1 MVSTFF
7 EFSRHGCI
15 QSTESY
21 IINLDDEDDDELQKV
36 LELSRAENVEKE
48 TLLKIVAETE
58 KQNSKTNSSEK
69 ENSRPKNNHTSD
81 DMTKSPDPPPK
92 PREPHPG
99 NSENSEIP
107 KPMNFAQKVHIFI
120 VFGLITIFRLL
131 NHHQS
136 NRHHH

>member
-1 MVSTFF
+1 MMVSTFLVF
-7 EFSRHGCI
+7 LFLFKI
-15 QSTESY
+15 QNN
-21 IINLDDEDDDELQKV
+21 ILFIDDEDDDELQKV

-69 ENSRPKNNHTSD
+69 ENSRPKNNHASD

-99 NSENSEIP
+99 NSENEAP
-107 KPMNFAQKVHIFI
+107 KPMNFAQKVTFS
-120 VFGLITIFRLL
+120 VTKYF
-131 NHHQS
+131 N
-136 NRHHH
+136 

>member
-1 MVSTFF
+1 MMVSAFCIFF
-7 EFSRHGCI
+7 KFLFKI
-15 QSTESY
+15 QNN
-21 IINLDDEDDDELQKV
+21 ILFIDDEDDDELQKV

-69 ENSRPKNNHTSD
+69 ENSRPKNNHASD

-99 NSENSEIP
+99 NSENETP
-107 KPMNFAQKVHIFI
+107 KPMNFAQKVIRGIKNF
-120 VFGLITIFRLL
+120 
-131 NHHQS
+131 
-136 NRHHH
+136 

>member
-7 EFSRHGCI
+7 FNFRGADAFIARNHTLLI
-15 QSTESY
+15 
-21 IINLDDEDDDELQKV
+21 DDEDDDELQKV

-92 PREPHPG
+92 PREPLPG
-99 NSENSEIP
+99 NSENEVP
-107 KPMNFAQKVHIFI
+107 KPMNFAQKVKF
-120 VFGLITIFRLL
+120 LYNFRA
-131 NHHQS
+131 
-136 NRHHH
+136 R